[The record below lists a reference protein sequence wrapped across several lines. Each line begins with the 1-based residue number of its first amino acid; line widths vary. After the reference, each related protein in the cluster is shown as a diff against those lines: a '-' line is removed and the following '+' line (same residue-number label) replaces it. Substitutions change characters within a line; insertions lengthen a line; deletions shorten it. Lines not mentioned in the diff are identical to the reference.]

1 MNNNQHPATSPDR
14 PIYFG
19 SPSSALG
26 QQLLDIRNAAV
37 LSRTPAANAARSRLE
52 KTQNRNREILE
63 AQARRENRAAGTPGL
78 TVGVPSDGGFSLQ
91 AETAA
96 DLSAAGFANS
106 EVVSRCDVR
115 VLNPDV
121 QFSNIVAVDEKG
133 RINGLRHGG
142 VAVYTTLDLDE
153 LTQSKPTLRL
163 NTIEPAKLT
172 GLFFASDEMLLDAL
186 FLGQEMRKVFSEAY
200 AFKCQ
205 DQVINGS
212 GAGEALGVV
221 NANATIKVSKESGQ
235 GAATILTK
243 NLSKMWAVFHGET
256 KNAVWLI
263 NRNVASA
270 LDELIVLAGTGG
282 TTPGI
287 VSYAPG
293 GMYIKGVPVVEIEQC
308 ETLGT
313 VGDIILADFSQ
324 YTTANKGDVN
334 EAMSIHVHFID
345 GQNAFRFIYYFDG
358 QPRFAEPITPYKG
371 ASGAKVSPF
380 VVLETRS

>member
-1 MNNNQHPATSPDR
+1 
-14 PIYFG
+14 
-19 SPSSALG
+19 
-26 QQLLDIRNAAV
+26 
-37 LSRTPAANAARSRLE
+37 
-52 KTQNRNREILE
+52 
-63 AQARRENRAAGTPGL
+63 
-78 TVGVPSDGGFSLQ
+78 
-91 AETAA
+91 
-96 DLSAAGFANS
+96 
-106 EVVSRCDVR
+106 
-115 VLNPDV
+115 
-121 QFSNIVAVDEKG
+121 
-133 RINGLRHGG
+133 
-142 VAVYTTLDLDE
+142 
-153 LTQSKPTLRL
+153 
-163 NTIEPAKLT
+163 
-172 GLFFASDEMLLDAL
+172 MLLDAP
-186 FLGQEMRKVFSEAY
+186 FLGVEMRKVFAEAY

-282 TTPGI
+282 ATPGI
-287 VSYAPG
+287 VHYAPG
-293 GMYIKGVPVVEIEQC
+293 GMFIKGVPVIEIEQC

-324 YTTANKGDVN
+324 YVTANKGDVN
-334 EAMSIHVHFID
+334 EAMSIHVNFIYA
-345 GQNAFRFIYYFDG
+345 QNAFRFIFYFDG